1 MRPFERR
8 RFLTA
13 ASALLAS
20 PLTRAQTPTK
30 LPTLGMLHPGITPSD
45 PAQHFANNPLH
56 KRLRELGWIEGK
68 TCLLEEAYAE
78 GKLDRMPALARMLV
92 AKKVDLIVAI
102 APEAAVAA
110 ARATTTI
117 PIVFW
122 AVAYPVEQGL
132 VDSLARPGRNVTG
145 VAFWTG
151 PEIDLKRVQLL
162 REIAPDALRL
172 ASLWTTTVARTVAGG
187 EVTIGRDAF
196 DAAARELRFEPRS
209 FPVEKDADFEP
220 TFAAILKWGA
230 QALEDPGSPLTF
242 QNMKRVVNFANR
254 NRLPAIYSFPDFVE
268 AGGLIGYGIDWRP
281 TVVRSADY
289 VDKILRGAKPAELPV
304 ELPGKYSLALNLK
317 TAKTLG
323 ITIPQSILLR
333 ADRLIE

>member
-1 MRPFERR
+1 MSPIERR
-8 RFLTA
+8 RFLIA

-20 PLTRAQTPTK
+20 PLAGAQAFKK
-30 LPTLGMLHPGITPSD
+30 LPTIGILNPGITPSD
-45 PAQHFANNPLH
+45 PAQHIANNLLH
-56 KRLRELGWIEGK
+56 RRLHELGWVEGK
-68 TCLLEEAYAE
+68 TCLVEDAYAE
-78 GKLDRMPALARMLV
+78 GKMDRMPALAGMLV

-132 VDSLARPGRNVTG
+132 VDSLAKPGRNVTG
-145 VAFWTG
+145 LAFWSG

-172 ASLWTTTVARTVAGG
+172 ASLWTTTVARTVGG
-187 EVTIGRDAF
+187 GKVTIGRDAF
-196 DAAARELRFEPRS
+196 AAAAQELGFEPRS

-220 TFAAILKWGA
+220 AFAAILDWRA
-230 QALEDPGSPLTF
+230 QALEDPGSPLTYR
-242 QNMKRVVNFANR
+242 NMKRVLNFAIR

-281 TVVRSADY
+281 TIVRSAEF

-304 ELPGKYSLALNLK
+304 ELPGTYSLALNLK

-323 ITIPQSILLR
+323 LTIPQSILLR
-333 ADRLIE
+333 ADRVIE